1 MIDLAETGKNIKN
14 IRLSKG
20 LSQEALALDSN
31 LSPKWLDNIEKGKT
45 NTTTDTIQRIAESLG
60 VAPMALGI
68 LSLTDEEILSMV
80 RKAKKLSKKIPENI
94 SMGETIVL
102 LRKERKLTQLQL
114 SELSKVSQAR
124 LRDIEHGCANTTIDR
139 LERIAAALGM
149 NLFALS
155 ILAIP
160 TEDILEQVHQARTV
174 HREKLAANGKL
185 AAREE
190 LI

>member
-1 MIDLAETGKNIKN
+1 MIDLVETGKNIKN

-80 RKAKKLSKKIPENI
+80 RKAKKIPENI

-174 HREKLAANGKL
+174 HREKLAASGKL